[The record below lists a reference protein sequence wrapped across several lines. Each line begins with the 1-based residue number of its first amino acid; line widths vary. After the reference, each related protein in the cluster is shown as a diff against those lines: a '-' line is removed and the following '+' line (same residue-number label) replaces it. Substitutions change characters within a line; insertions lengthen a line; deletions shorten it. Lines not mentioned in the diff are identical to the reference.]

1 MSSTKPLA
9 DAASGTIELRDLHKS
24 YDDTRVLEGIDL
36 RIEPGEFLVLVGPSG
51 CGKSTLLRCVAGL
64 EEVTSGGLFIDG
76 RRCND
81 VHPKDRD
88 LAMVFQSYA
97 LYPHMSVA
105 ENLAFSLTVRKFDR
119 DEIDRRVQQVAN
131 RLGIADLLDRRSKQ
145 LSGGQRQRVAVGRA
159 IVRDPT
165 AFLFD
170 EPLSNLD
177 AALRA
182 RMRIELKKLHHDLD
196 ATMLYVTHDQV
207 EAMTLADRIV
217 VLDDGIIQQV
227 GTPTELFERPANTF
241 VAGFIG
247 SPPMNFFDAQ
257 TTGDTRLESADVEL
271 VLPQEYSAVDLPE
284 SVIAGIRP
292 TGMKLGAENLAVA
305 GLLRATVEVVEPLGA
320 GAYVHLVVDDTKAVA
335 ELPADQARELQFG
348 DEIELSVAPEDV
360 HVFDAQSGRVLRP
373 GPREVADGTV

>member
-1 MSSTKPLA
+1 MSSTTPLA
-9 DAASGTIELRDLHKS
+9 SDEPGTIELRDLHKS
-24 YDDTRVLEGIDL
+24 YGDTRVLKGIDL
-36 RIEPGEFLVLVGPSG
+36 RIDPGEFLALVGPSG

-64 EEVTSGGLFIDG
+64 EEVTSGELLIDG
-76 RRCND
+76 RRCNE

-105 ENLAFSLTVRKFDR
+105 ENLAFSLTVRKYDR
-119 DEIDRRVQQVAN
+119 DEIERRVHQVAE
-131 RLGIADLLDRRSKQ
+131 RLGISDLLDRRSKQ

-159 IVRDPT
+159 IVRDPK

-207 EAMTLADRIV
+207 EAMTLADRIM
-217 VLDDGIIQQV
+217 VLDDGVIQQV
-227 GTPTELFERPANTF
+227 GTPTELYERPANIF

-257 TTGDTRLESADVEL
+257 STGDTGLKSEDFEL
-271 VLPQEYSAVDLPE
+271 VLPQEYTAVDLPE
-284 SVIAGIRP
+284 TATAGIRP
-292 TGMKLGAENLAVA
+292 TGMKLVADDAAVV
-305 GLLRATVEVVEPLGA
+305 GRMRATVEVVEPLGA
-320 GAYVHLVVDDTKAVA
+320 GAYVHLMVGDTKAVA
-335 ELPADQARELQFG
+335 ELPADQARELDFG
-348 DEIELSVAPEDV
+348 DEIELCVAPEDV
-360 HVFDAQSGRVLRP
+360 HIFDAESGQVLRP
-373 GPREVADGTV
+373 GRREVADGTV